1 VAGALQA
8 DEFGDLFEVHR
19 KHVLFALRD
28 DRHGAQA
35 EGLQFFT
42 AARVIDDVDG
52 DVVDA
57 FFRKKL
63 FRSKTAASPGLGK
76 EYEFVAGIHACPVEL
91 ISANDGRAY
100 YPPRNDVK
108 QCRHIKRA
116 ECAVRDGIISA

>member
-19 KHVLFALRD
+19 EHVLFALCD

-42 AARVIDDVDG
+42 AARVIDDVDR

-63 FRSKTAASPGLGK
+63 FRSKTAASPGLRE
-76 EYEFVAGIHACPVEL
+76 EYEFVAGIHVRPVEL
-91 ISANDGRAY
+91 VSVSAGRAY
-100 YPPRNDVK
+100 YPLRSDVK
-108 QCRHIKRA
+108 QRRLKPLSVR
-116 ECAVRDGIISA
+116 CAMV